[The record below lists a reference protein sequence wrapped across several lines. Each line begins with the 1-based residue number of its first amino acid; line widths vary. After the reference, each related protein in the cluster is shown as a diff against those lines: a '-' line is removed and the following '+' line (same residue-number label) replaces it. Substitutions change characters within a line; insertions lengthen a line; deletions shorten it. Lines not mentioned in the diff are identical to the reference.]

1 MMKALFG
8 SVTMAAL
15 IGLASQAEAVPSFQ
29 LRIVSGTFDSGAI
42 TTPGGGVVASTVN
55 NINGGG
61 GNRFTSSGLLV
72 QGSFSYDNAGT
83 LYMSLDVPDINHTNN
98 TQGSINFYLTLYNVD
113 TPAGGPMNFKYDLSG
128 FNAGN
133 HANVGIDNS
142 SVGHFYYS
150 SANSSDLVANPGT
163 AIVTTPAIAT
173 NFGGTPECHLA
184 SPGSL
189 SYSCEYINP
198 ITLTPQYSL
207 TQQIT
212 LNFAANTLNN
222 TGRGQSSTQVPFVV
236 PEPASLAILG
246 TGLLAAAAGVRRR
259 KSAKQKA

>member
-1 MMKALFG
+1 MKTKALLATAAF
-8 SVTMAAL
+8 AAL
-15 IGLASQAEAVPSFQ
+15 VSLTTESQAVPSFQ

-42 TTPGGGVVASTVN
+42 TTPGGGIVASTVN
-55 NINGGG
+55 NINGGN

-83 LYMSLDVPDINHTNN
+83 LYMSLDVPDIKHTNN

-150 SANSSDLVANPGT
+150 SANSSDPVANPGT

-198 ITLTPQYSL
+198 
-207 TQQIT
+207 IT